1 MSGSRMFTKKEISIM
16 IDKAPPREKVF
27 VLIGVYMGT
36 RRSEALAL
44 KFKDIRGKKYLTIK
58 GVKGGDVQ
66 QYPIPPLLAEK
77 VEALYLWYSEEHG
90 IPVTDDDYLFL
101 CVGTRSKGRKL
112 TIWGASE
119 LFKSMVDSFGFE
131 GVSPHGLRKAFITS
145 IYKLTGRD
153 LALTRIYSR
162 HKSLSNL
169 QYYIDVGTDTGLVE
183 KLRWE

>member
-1 MSGSRMFTKKEISIM
+1 MSGSRMFTKKEISTM

-36 RRSEALAL
+36 RRGEALAL
-44 KFKDIRGKKYLTIK
+44 RFKDIRGKKYLTIK
-58 GVKGGDVQ
+58 GLKGGDVHL
-66 QYPIPPLLAEK
+66 YPIPPILSEA
-77 VEALYLWYSEEHG
+77 VEMLYLWYHEEHG
-90 IPVTDDDYLFL
+90 LPVTDEDYLFL
-101 CVGTRSKGRKL
+101 CVGSRSRGKQITPLGL
-112 TIWGASE
+112 GM
-119 LFKSMVDSFGFE
+119 LFREMVNSFGFE

-145 IYKLTGRD
+145 IYKLTGSD

-169 QYYIDVGTDTGLVE
+169 QYYIDVATDTDLVE